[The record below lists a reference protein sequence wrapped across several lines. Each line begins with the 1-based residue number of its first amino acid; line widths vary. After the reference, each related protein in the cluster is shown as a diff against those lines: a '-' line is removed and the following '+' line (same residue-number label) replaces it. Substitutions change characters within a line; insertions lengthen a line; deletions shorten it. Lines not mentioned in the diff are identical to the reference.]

1 MAVEKKQNDWL
12 IQPTTRTVDERMEPE
27 QPQQEVVEET
37 APESMEDVLANVWGV
52 RLQGK
57 KDAIESAA
65 GALSGVAKEAEE
77 SRAAM
82 ERAKARQGSFLHSL
96 LEEQKPIRKED
107 EEKRLRNKALV
118 KGFGDLVSA
127 IAAGVNAYGKK
138 GAGVV
143 PTLASNSP
151 LKDIEKLNAMQDEY
165 LQRKEAWDAL
175 NLRMRMDEENAKLTD
190 AQNAYARS
198 LERMAAA
205 QTDYDNAVE
214 GYEQTMENYGNDM
227 QDIYLEG
234 MRQNG
239 ADRRAMFNAAARD
252 SAGTKNNADAP
263 DDPTQQNIGMLYAA
277 RNFYGDEFAERYL
290 NSRSQEF
297 IGDKAIRGT
306 VRTNTIA
313 DLDNNDVNAI
323 AALLSGDPK
332 FMLYYM
338 FPGQYNIDEIKGMTD
353 GQAMEAIERLVGVS
367 RD

>member
-1 MAVEKKQNDWL
+1 MAVEKKDNDML
-12 IQPTTRTVDERMEPE
+12 I

-205 QTDYDNAVE
+205 QSNYDNAVE

-234 MRQNG
+234 MRQDR
-239 ADRRAMFNAAARD
+239 ADRRAMLNTAGRGKEGDKKEYTEAEKEKIALDAYNVLYPWEAR
-252 SAGTKNNADAP
+252 SVISSNTNWLGQTGT
-263 DDPTQQNIGMLYAA
+263 
-277 RNFYGDEFAERYL
+277 
-290 NSRSQEF
+290 NSRPSTYSE
-297 IGDKAIRGT
+297 DEPRRKAQAR
-306 VRTNTIA
+306 
-313 DLDNNDVNAI
+313 
-323 AALLSGDPK
+323 
-332 FMLYYM
+332 
-338 FPGQYNIDEIKGMTD
+338 IDEYA
-353 GQAMEAIERLVGVS
+353 QAVVRAVTEGGYTFEEAVAKVSEYMKNETGYYYNQFGVTPF
-367 RD
+367 R

>member
-1 MAVEKKQNDWL
+1 MAVEKKQKDWL
-12 IQPTTRTVDERMEPE
+12 IQPTTRTVDESLKQDP
-27 QPQQEVVEET
+27 PQQEVVEET

-96 LEEQKPIRKED
+96 LEEQRPVRKED
-107 EEKRLRNKALV
+107 EEKRLRNRALV

-127 IAAGVNAYGKK
+127 ITAGVNAYGKK

-165 LQRKEAWDAL
+165 MQRKEAWEAL
-175 NLRMRMDEENAKLTD
+175 NLRMRMDEENAKVTD

-205 QTDYDNAVE
+205 QSNYDNAVE
-214 GYEQTMENYGNDM
+214 GYEQTMENYGKDM

-234 MRQNG
+234 IRQDR
-239 ADRRAMFNAAARD
+239 ADRRAMLTAATRN
-252 SAGTKNNADAP
+252 STKPKDTP
-263 DDPTQQNIGMLYAA
+263 DDPTLQNIGMLYAA
-277 RNFYGDEFAERYL
+277 QDFYGDQFAQRYL
-290 NSRSQEF
+290 NSSTQELVGGRP
-297 IGDKAIRGT
+297 IKGS

-313 DLDNNDVNAI
+313 GLDDNDVNAI
-323 AALLSGDPK
+323 AAILSKDPK
-332 FMLYYM
+332 FMLYYL
-338 FPGQYNIDEIKGMTD
+338 FPGEVSLEAIQGMTEE
-353 GQAMEAIERLVGVS
+353 QAMLEIERLAGLS
-367 RD
+367 ID